1 VSTGRGRPAA
11 DGALAAGANLQRSGL
26 RLLFWILAGTL
37 TFNSLFGDMGLVQGF
52 RQRRAAARLRREVE
66 DLRRENARL
75 VTDIKELRQDPYRI
89 EAIAREELGLSRPGE
104 IIFLFQGSEA
114 ASPEPPEAAP
124 EGSPTLP

>member
-1 VSTGRGRPAA
+1 MGR
-11 DGALAAGANLQRSGL
+11 QGL

-37 TFNSLFGDMGLVQGF
+37 AFNSLFGDMGLVQGF
-52 RQRRAAARLRREVE
+52 RQRHAAARLRREVE
-66 DLRRENARL
+66 LLRQQNSRL

-114 ASPEPPEAAP
+114 ASPEPLEATR
-124 EGSPTLP
+124 EGSPALP